1 MMLRLLSVAAL
12 GSVVFASYVNAT
24 EPPKAE
30 QTSSVASSATPKT
43 AVEDFKQLLPPDTPV
58 RLMILKE
65 ITSRTAHSGD
75 RFKLRVDEPI
85 FINGK
90 AVVPVGTTAWGE
102 IVSLEANGAAG
113 KAGRLGAKLLWL
125 ELPDGRVPLK
135 GEMKRKG
142 GGNGDGLAMAIVGF
156 GIFGL
161 LNAGDSARF
170 KAGDLFTAFVAEV
183 APPAAAPVS
192 PSTSAPI
199 AAASAP

>member
-1 MMLRLLSVAAL
+1 MSV
-12 GSVVFASYVNAT
+12 SFTINVNAA
-24 EPPKAE
+24 EPPKVEKISPIIDRSAFTTEAE
-30 QTSSVASSATPKT
+30 P
-43 AVEDFKQLLPPDTPV
+43 FKQLLPPGTPV
-58 RLMILKE
+58 RLTVLKE
-65 ITSRTAHSGD
+65 ITSRTAHPGD

-85 FINGK
+85 FINGQ

-125 ELPDGRVPLK
+125 EMADGKVPLN
-135 GEMKRKG
+135 GEIKRKG

-170 KAGDLFTAFVAEV
+170 KAGDLFTAFVATVEGTT
-183 APPAAAPVS
+183 APPVS
-192 PSTSAPI
+192 SVNPS
-199 AAASAP
+199 